1 VSLTRYATIVMA
13 VVAVVFAA
21 AAFLFGD
28 SLSNA
33 GRSAVLLAGL
43 LAAANAVSAYFLATW
58 ASARQSNAVFMQAVL
73 GGMLGR
79 MLFMLAAVV
88 VALVLL
94 DLPKVPLVAS
104 LLTHFVLFLILEVA
118 VLSRRSPT
126 PSEVR

>member
-1 VSLTRYATIVMA
+1 VSLTRYATVVLA
-13 VVAVVFAA
+13 TVAVLFAA
-21 AAFLFGD
+21 AVLLFGD
-28 SLSNA
+28 TLDA
-33 GRSAVLLAGL
+33 PARSAVLLAGL
-43 LAAANAVSAYFLATW
+43 LAAANAVCAYFLATW
-58 ASARQSNAVFMQAVL
+58 ASARQSNAIFMQAVL

-79 MLFMLAAVV
+79 MTVMLAAVV

-94 DLPKVPLVAS
+94 ELPKVPLVAS